1 MKSITINKVKIIK
14 LKPLRKNF
22 ISRNKKL
29 SAMGYHKN
37 IKVKVYGVHDKNQG
51 KLRKFISNH
60 KTLSKYFPKLI
71 SFNDKY
77 IVEEWVDGKTLKEL
91 NLNKSKLAAKSK
103 EIKKIINIM
112 WSTKFNYH
120 TFDYIDY
127 IHKRV
132 NKKNSLDL
140 KNIPMKI
147 NHNDL
152 TLDNIILSPKGLK
165 IIDNEFL
172 GYNNGWFFNV
182 NNSFLTE
189 KFNYEKFLSRKT
201 FVQLWSLRKEWGKS
215 ISKKNKK
222 NDQLFNLIKKF
233 LLKLK

>member
-60 KTLSKYFPKLI
+60 KTLSTYFPKLI

-91 NLNKSKLAAKSK
+91 NLNKSELAVKSK
-103 EIKKIINIM
+103 EIKKLLILCGLQNLI
-112 WSTKFNYH
+112 
-120 TFDYIDY
+120 
-127 IHKRV
+127 
-132 NKKNSLDL
+132 
-140 KNIPMKI
+140 
-147 NHNDL
+147 
-152 TLDNIILSPKGLK
+152 IILL
-165 IIDNEFL
+165 IISIIFI
-172 GYNNGWFFNV
+172 
-182 NNSFLTE
+182 
-189 KFNYEKFLSRKT
+189 
-201 FVQLWSLRKEWGKS
+201 KE
-215 ISKKNKK
+215 
-222 NDQLFNLIKKF
+222 
-233 LLKLK
+233 

>member
-1 MKSITINKVKIIK
+1 
-14 LKPLRKNF
+14 
-22 ISRNKKL
+22 
-29 SAMGYHKN
+29 
-37 IKVKVYGVHDKNQG
+37 
-51 KLRKFISNH
+51 
-60 KTLSKYFPKLI
+60 
-71 SFNDKY
+71 
-77 IVEEWVDGKTLKEL
+77 
-91 NLNKSKLAAKSK
+91 
-103 EIKKIINIM
+103 
-112 WSTKFNYH
+112 
-120 TFDYIDY
+120 
-127 IHKRV
+127 
-132 NKKNSLDL
+132 
-140 KNIPMKI
+140 MKI

-222 NDQLFNLIKKF
+222 NDQLFNFIKKF